1 MYHPPPTPHKI
12 RLYAPSACHKR
23 FVPVPI
29 LCDIPPD
36 NRTHLIFET
45 VFNRLFLCPSRRF
58 PPVTLLL
65 FSCNSL
71 FQSKKFHDSIYP
83 QTIRFF
89 LRHIHFLMPTCPF
102 VESMSIFASRLVFRQ
117 FYISLHKTTKEAFLW
132 KAQNQKTTT
141 TRRKV
146 KN

>member
-12 RLYAPSACHKR
+12 RLCAPSACHKR

-29 LCDIPPD
+29 LCDILPD

-58 PPVTLLL
+58 PPVTLFL
-65 FSCNSL
+65 FSFNSL
-71 FQSKKFHDSIYP
+71 FSLQKFYDSIYP

-89 LRHIHFLMPTCPF
+89 LRHIHFLTPTCPF
-102 VESMSIFASRLVFRQ
+102 VESMSIFSSRLVFRQ
-117 FYISLHKTTKEAFLW
+117 FYISLHKKKLQEVILCITSKIVLTTW
-132 KAQNQKTTT
+132 
-141 TRRKV
+141 RKF
-146 KN
+146 